1 MRSGELKDNR
11 RDAEIEGGIGM
22 IVGLTTLELRMTWS
36 QSLKDKRSE
45 IKSLMA
51 KVRVKFNVAIAE
63 TECHDDR
70 QRAVI
75 GLAVVSTERRH
86 VDSMLNEIISFAEQ
100 NTAAELVCSH
110 IEII

>member
-1 MRSGELKDNR
+1 MVISTPYYGLR
-11 RDAEIEGGIGM
+11 RREKITTVIEQY
-22 IVGLTTLELRMTWS
+22 W
-36 QSLKDKRSE
+36 
-45 IKSLMA
+45 KSSD
-51 KVRVKFNVAIAE
+51 
-63 TECHDDR
+63 DDR